1 MRQHVK
7 HFDPCF
13 SAADREIPMSNKEGN
28 LGVSLKVS
36 RPPEHLLKYCAA
48 GTLVT
53 ELGIVQIISVVW
65 WICLN
70 YTFAGN

>member
-13 SAADREIPMSNKEGN
+13 SAAGWEIPMNNKEGN
-28 LGVSLKVS
+28 LGVSLKIN
-36 RPPEHLLKYCAA
+36 RLPEHLLKYCAA
-48 GTLVT
+48 EILTI
-53 ELGIVQIISVVW
+53 ELGIAQVRVVW
-65 WICLN
+65 WICLS